1 MSADET
7 FISVPDEIPREGD
20 QGPAKSSPLS
30 GSQAAH
36 LKMLAGE
43 LGVPVD
49 LNITA
54 EEAAKKIDELEKKAP
69 RATPRDS

>member
-7 FISVPDEIPREGD
+7 HISVPENVPQEGD
-20 QGPAKSSPLS
+20 QTERKSKPIS

-36 LKMLAGE
+36 LKMLSGE

-49 LNITA
+49 LNITG
-54 EEAAKKIDELEKKAP
+54 EEAARKIDELEKKAP
-69 RATPRDS
+69 RSTPKDS